1 MSVVLSKFNIF
12 VADLAAKVHNLD
24 NDVLKVALCN
34 TAPNSNNTVLANC
47 TQISQSGGYLTGGLQ
62 ATQNS
67 GGQANGLYT
76 LILNSII
83 FTANNSMGPF
93 RYAVLYNSTATSNN
107 LIGWYDYGSNV
118 TLSANET
125 FSVQFTA
132 NGVLT
137 LQ

>member
-1 MSVVLSKFNIF
+1 MSVVLNKFNIF

-34 TAPNSNNTVLANC
+34 AAPNSNNTVLANC
-47 TQISQSGGYLTGGLQ
+47 TQISQAGGYLTGGLQ

-76 LILNSII
+76 LILNSIV
-83 FTANNSMGPF
+83 FTANASMGPF
-93 RYAVLYNSTATSNN
+93 RWAVLYNSTATSNN